1 MWKVKLGREAHF
13 LFTSPFL
20 KELKPMKRTS
30 AHLLVVDD
38 DPVTIDLL
46 KEVFT
51 KEGYDVST
59 ALSGEEAIT
68 QGMDNLFDIIITDVR
83 MGEKDGMEVLRFFKK
98 NAPET
103 TVIMITAFGSIETA
117 IEAIREGA
125 YDYISKPFRLD
136 EIKFTIQRALEQRRL
151 IQENKFFRQELLDKY
166 QFKNVIGRTPQMFQ
180 VYKTIAKVAD
190 TKSTVLLCGERG
202 TGKEL
207 IARSIHYNSQRNNR
221 TFIPVD
227 CASLV
232 ETLIESELFGHV
244 RGAFTGASSAKK
256 GLFEEADGG
265 TLFLDEVGNLSLLMQ
280 SKLLRFLQEH
290 EIKRV
295 GGTESV
301 KLDVRVIAA
310 TNQPLEPLVQ
320 SEKFRVD
327 LFDRLNVVSITLPP
341 LRDRKEDIP
350 FLASHFLQK
359 FSEENHKNISHLS
372 PEALEILTRYSWPGN
387 VRELEHTIER
397 AVIFSIHPMILPE
410 DLPKKMFE
418 ETKDPE
424 ILIPEKPLSLRE
436 LEKRYVLKVLQETG
450 GNKKKASEILGI
462 DRVTLY
468 RILEK
473 EEL

>member
-1 MWKVKLGREAHF
+1 MNRI
-13 LFTSPFL
+13 SP
-20 KELKPMKRTS
+20 
-30 AHLLVVDD
+30 HLLVVDD

-46 KEVFT
+46 KEVLSQ
-51 KEGYDVST
+51 EGYEVST

-68 QGMDNLFDIIITDVR
+68 QGTDNFFDLIITDVR
-83 MGEKDGMEVLRFFKK
+83 MGKKDGMEVLRFFKK
-98 NAPET
+98 NAPDT

-125 YDYISKPFRLD
+125 YDYISKPFKLE
-136 EIKFTIQRALEQRRL
+136 EIKFTVQRALERRKL
-151 IQENKFFRQELLDKY
+151 IQENKFYRQELLEKY

-207 IARSIHYNSQRNNR
+207 IARSIHYNSQRSNR
-221 TFIPVD
+221 PFIPVD

-244 RGAFTGASSAKK
+244 RGAFTGASSAKR
-256 GLFEEADGG
+256 GLFEESDGG
-265 TLFLDEVGNLSLLMQ
+265 TLFLDEVGNLSLPMQ

-295 GGTESV
+295 GGTESIKV
-301 KLDVRVIAA
+301 DVRVIAA
-310 TNQPLEPLVQ
+310 TNQLLEPLVR
-320 SEKFRVD
+320 SGKFRED
-327 LFDRLNVVSITLPP
+327 LFYRLNVIMITLPP
-341 LRDRKEDIP
+341 LRERNEDIP
-350 FLASHFLQK
+350 LLASHFLQK
-359 FSEENHKNISHLS
+359 FSEENRKTISHIS
-372 PEALEILTRYSWPGN
+372 PEALEILLQYAWPGN

-397 AVIFSIHPMILPE
+397 AVIFSTHPIILPE
-410 DLPKKMFE
+410 DLPRKMSE
-418 ETKDPE
+418 EMKGSE
-424 ILIPEKPLSLRE
+424 IPMPGKPLSLKE
-436 LEKRYVLKVLQETG
+436 LERKYILKVLQETR

-462 DRVTLY
+462 DRATLY

-473 EEL
+473 EDV

>member
-1 MWKVKLGREAHF
+1 MN
-13 LFTSPFL
+13 
-20 KELKPMKRTS
+20 RTS
-30 AHLLVVDD
+30 THLLVVDD

-46 KEVFT
+46 NEVLS
-51 KEGYDVST
+51 KEGHDVST
-59 ALSGEEAIT
+59 ALSGEEAIA
-68 QGMDNLFDIIITDVR
+68 QGMDRFFDIVITDVR

-98 NAPET
+98 NAPDT

-125 YDYISKPFRLD
+125 YDYISKPFKLD
-136 EIKFTIQRALEQRRL
+136 EIKFTIRRALEQRRL
-151 IQENKFFRQELLDKY
+151 VQENKHYRRELLDRY

-221 TFIPVD
+221 AFVPVD

-232 ETLIESELFGHV
+232 ETLVESELFGHV

-256 GLFEEADGG
+256 GLFEEAEGG
-265 TLFLDEVGNLSLLMQ
+265 TLFLDEVGNLGLSMQ

-301 KLDVRVIAA
+301 KVDVRIIAA
-310 TNQPLEPLVQ
+310 TNQPLEPLIK
-320 SEKFRVD
+320 SGKFRED
-327 LFDRLNVVSITLPP
+327 LFDRLNVVTITLPP
-341 LRDRKEDIP
+341 LRERKEDIP
-350 FLASHFLQK
+350 FLANHFLQK
-359 FSEENHKNISHLS
+359 FCEENHKNISHVS
-372 PEALEILTRYSWPGN
+372 PEALEILHRYSWPGN
-387 VRELEHTIER
+387 VRELEHTLER

-410 DLPKKMFE
+410 DLPRKLFE
-418 ETKDPE
+418 ETKAPE

-436 LEKRYVLKVLQETG
+436 LEKRYALKVLQETG

>member
-1 MWKVKLGREAHF
+1 MNKI
-13 LFTSPFL
+13 
-20 KELKPMKRTS
+20 S

-46 KEVFT
+46 KEVLS
-51 KEGYDVST
+51 KEGYEVSA

-68 QGMDNLFDIIITDVR
+68 RGTANFFDIVITDVR

-98 NAPET
+98 NVPET

-125 YDYISKPFRLD
+125 YDYISKPFKLD
-136 EIKFTIQRALEQRRL
+136 EIKFTLQRALEQRRL
-151 IQENKFFRQELLDKY
+151 IQENKFYRQELLDKY

-190 TKSTVLLCGERG
+190 TRSTVLLYGERG

-221 TFIPVD
+221 PFIPVD

-244 RGAFTGASSAKK
+244 RGAFTGASFAKR
-256 GLFEEADGG
+256 GLIEEADGG
-265 TLFLDEVGNLSLLMQ
+265 TLFLDEVGNLNLPMQ

-295 GGTESV
+295 GGMESIKVDV
-301 KLDVRVIAA
+301 KVIAA
-310 TNQPLEPLVQ
+310 TNQPLEPLIK
-320 SEKFRVD
+320 SEKFRED
-327 LFDRLNVVSITLPP
+327 LFDRLNVVTITLPP
-341 LRDRKEDIP
+341 LRERKEDIP
-350 FLASHFLQK
+350 LLAKHFLQK
-359 FSEENHKNISHLS
+359 FSEENHKNISHIS
-372 PEALEILTRYSWPGN
+372 PEALEILTQYSWPGN

-397 AVIFSIHPMILPE
+397 AVIFSIHPIILPE
-410 DLPKKMFE
+410 DLPKKMSE
-418 ETKDPE
+418 EIE
-424 ILIPEKPLSLRE
+424 GQVILIPEKPLPLRE
-436 LEKRYVLKVLQETG
+436 LEKRYALKVLQETG

-462 DRVTLY
+462 DRTTLY

-473 EEL
+473 EGE

>member
-1 MWKVKLGREAHF
+1 M
-13 LFTSPFL
+13 
-20 KELKPMKRTS
+20 KPMNKRS

-46 KEVFT
+46 KEVLSQ
-51 KEGYDVST
+51 EGYEVST
-59 ALSGEEAIT
+59 ALSGEEAVA
-68 QGMDNLFDIIITDVR
+68 QGTDNFFDLIITDVR
-83 MGEKDGMEVLRFFKK
+83 MGKIDGMEVLRFFRK
-98 NAPET
+98 NAPDT

-125 YDYISKPFRLD
+125 YDYISKPFKLE
-136 EIKFTIQRALEQRRL
+136 EIKFTVQRALERRRL
-151 IQENKFFRQELLDKY
+151 IEENKFYRQELLEKY

-221 TFIPVD
+221 AFIPVD

-244 RGAFTGASSAKK
+244 RGAFTGASSAKR
-256 GLFEEADGG
+256 GLFEESDGG
-265 TLFLDEVGNLSLLMQ
+265 TLFLDEVGNLSLPMQ

-295 GGTESV
+295 GGTESIKV
-301 KLDVRVIAA
+301 DVRVIAA
-310 TNQPLEPLVQ
+310 TNQPLEPLVT
-320 SEKFRVD
+320 SGKFRED
-327 LFDRLNVVSITLPP
+327 LFDRLNVIIITLPP
-341 LRDRKEDIP
+341 LRERKEDIP
-350 FLASHFLQK
+350 LLASHFLQK
-359 FSEENHKNISHLS
+359 FSEENHKNISHIS
-372 PEALEILTRYSWPGN
+372 PEALEILLQYSWPGN

-397 AVIFSIHPMILPE
+397 AVIFSIHPIILPE
-410 DLPKKMFE
+410 DLPRKMFE
-418 ETKDPE
+418 GIEAPGTV
-424 ILIPEKPLSLRE
+424 IPEKPLSLKE
-436 LEKRYVLKVLQETG
+436 LEKKYVLKVLQETG

-462 DRVTLY
+462 DRTTLY

-473 EEL
+473 EDV

>member
-1 MWKVKLGREAHF
+1 MNRILG
-13 LFTSPFL
+13 
-20 KELKPMKRTS
+20 
-30 AHLLVVDD
+30 HLLVVDD

-46 KEVFT
+46 KEVLS
-51 KEGYDVST
+51 KEGYKVST
-59 ALSGEEAIT
+59 ALSGEEAIVHGT
-68 QGMDNLFDIIITDVR
+68 DNLFDLIITDVR
-83 MGEKDGMEVLRFFKK
+83 MGKKDGMEVLRFFRK
-98 NAPET
+98 NAPDT

-125 YDYISKPFRLD
+125 YDYISKPFKLD
-136 EIKFTIQRALEQRRL
+136 EIKFTVQRALEQRRL
-151 IQENKFFRQELLDKY
+151 IQENKFYRQELLEKY

-207 IARSIHYNSQRNNR
+207 IARSLHYNSQRNNR
-221 TFIPVD
+221 PFIPVD

-256 GLFEEADGG
+256 GLLEEADGG
-265 TLFLDEVGNLSLLMQ
+265 TLFLDEVGNLSLSMQ

-295 GGTESV
+295 GGTESIKV
-301 KLDVRVIAA
+301 DVRVIAA
-310 TNQPLEPLVQ
+310 ANQPLEPLVRNG
-320 SEKFRVD
+320 KFRED
-327 LFDRLNVVSITLPP
+327 LFDRLNVVIITLPP
-341 LRDRKEDIP
+341 LRERKEDILL
-350 FLASHFLQK
+350 LANHFLQK
-359 FSEENHKNISHLS
+359 FAEENHKSISHIS
-372 PEALEILTRYSWPGN
+372 PEALEILLRYSWPGN

-397 AVIFSIHPMILPE
+397 AVIFSIHPMILTE
-410 DLPKKMFE
+410 DLPIKMSE
-418 ETKDPE
+418 EVKGLE
-424 ILIPEKPLSLRE
+424 IPMPEKPLSLKE

-462 DRVTLY
+462 DRATLY

-473 EEL
+473 ERL

>member
-1 MWKVKLGREAHF
+1 MEK
-13 LFTSPFL
+13 
-20 KELKPMKRTS
+20 TS

-38 DPVTIDLL
+38 DLVTIDLL
-46 KEVFT
+46 KEVLS
-51 KEGYDVST
+51 KEGYGVST
-59 ALSGEEAIT
+59 ALSGEEAIA

-98 NAPET
+98 NAPDT

-125 YDYISKPFRLD
+125 YDYISKPFKLD

-166 QFKNVIGRTPQMFQ
+166 QFKNVIGRTHQMFQ

-207 IARSIHYNSQRNNR
+207 IARSVHYNSQRNNR
-221 TFIPVD
+221 PFIPVD

-244 RGAFTGASSAKK
+244 RGAFTGASSAKR

-265 TLFLDEVGNLSLLMQ
+265 TLFLDEVGNLGLSMQ
-280 SKLLRFLQEH
+280 AKLLRFLQEH

-295 GGTESV
+295 GGTESIKV
-301 KLDVRVIAA
+301 DVRVIAA
-310 TNQPLEPLVQ
+310 TNQPLEPLVK
-320 SEKFRVD
+320 SGKFRED
-327 LFDRLNVVSITLPP
+327 LFDRLNVVTITLPP
-341 LRDRKEDIP
+341 LRERKEDIP
-350 FLASHFLQK
+350 LLANHFLQK
-359 FSEENHKNISHLS
+359 FSEENHKNISHIS
-372 PEALEILTRYSWPGN
+372 PEALEIITQYAWPGN

-397 AVIFSIHPMILPE
+397 AVIFSTQPIILPE
-410 DLPKKMFE
+410 DLPRKMSE
-418 ETKDPE
+418 EVKGLE
-424 ILIPEKPLSLRE
+424 IPMPEKTLSLKE
-436 LEKRYVLKVLQETG
+436 LEKKYVLKVLQETG

-462 DRVTLY
+462 DRATLY

-473 EEL
+473 ERL

>member
-13 LFTSPFL
+13 LFTSLFL

-51 KEGYDVST
+51 KEGYEVST
-59 ALSGEEAIT
+59 ALSGEQAVAL
-68 QGMDNLFDIIITDVR
+68 GLDNLFDMVITDVR

-103 TVIMITAFGSIETA
+103 TVIMITAFGTIETA

-125 YDYISKPFRLD
+125 FDYISKPFKLD
-136 EIKFTIQRALEQRRL
+136 EIKFTVQRALEQRRL
-151 IQENKFFRQELLDKY
+151 LQENRLFRQELLNKY
-166 QFKNVIGRTPQMFQ
+166 QFKNVIGRTHQMFQ
-180 VYKTIAKVAD
+180 IYKTIAKVAN
-190 TKSTVLLCGERG
+190 TKSTVLIYGERG

-256 GLFEEADGG
+256 GLFEEAVGG
-265 TLFLDEVGNLSLLMQ
+265 TLFIDELSNLNLSLQ
-280 SKLLRFLQEH
+280 TKLLRFLQDH

-295 GGTESV
+295 GGTESIKV
-301 KLDVRVIAA
+301 DVRVIAA
-310 TNQPLEPLVQ
+310 TNQLLEPRI
-320 SEKFRVD
+320 KKGTFRED
-327 LFDRLNVVSITLPP
+327 LF
-341 LRDRKEDIP
+341 
-350 FLASHFLQK
+350 
-359 FSEENHKNISHLS
+359 
-372 PEALEILTRYSWPGN
+372 
-387 VRELEHTIER
+387 
-397 AVIFSIHPMILPE
+397 
-410 DLPKKMFE
+410 
-418 ETKDPE
+418 
-424 ILIPEKPLSLRE
+424 
-436 LEKRYVLKVLQETG
+436 
-450 GNKKKASEILGI
+450 
-462 DRVTLY
+462 Y
-468 RILEK
+468 R
-473 EEL
+473 

>member
-1 MWKVKLGREAHF
+1 MN
-13 LFTSPFL
+13 
-20 KELKPMKRTS
+20 RTS

-46 KEVFT
+46 NEVLSQ
-51 KEGYDVST
+51 EGYHVST

-68 QGMDNLFDIIITDVR
+68 KGTDNLFDIIITDVR

-98 NAPET
+98 NAPDT

-125 YDYISKPFRLD
+125 YDYISKPFKLD
-136 EIKFTIQRALEQRRL
+136 EIKFTVQRALEQRRL
-151 IQENKFFRQELLDKY
+151 IQENKFYRQELLEKY
-166 QFKNVIGRTPQMFQ
+166 QFKNVIGRTHQMFQ

-221 TFIPVD
+221 PFIPVD

-244 RGAFTGASSAKK
+244 RGAFTGASSAKR

-265 TLFLDEVGNLSLLMQ
+265 TLFLDEVGNLNLPMQ

-295 GGTESV
+295 GGTESIKV
-301 KLDVRVIAA
+301 DVRVIAA
-310 TNQPLEPLVQ
+310 TNQPLEPLVE
-320 SEKFRVD
+320 SREFRED
-327 LFDRLNVVSITLPP
+327 LFDRLNVVTITLPP
-341 LRDRKEDIP
+341 LRERKEDIP
-350 FLASHFLQK
+350 MLASHFLQK
-359 FSEENHKNISHLS
+359 FSEENHKNISHIS
-372 PEALEILTRYSWPGN
+372 PEALERLTQYAWPGN

-397 AVIFSIHPMILPE
+397 AVILSIYPIILPE
-410 DLPKKMFE
+410 DLPRKIFE
-418 ETKDPE
+418 ETKAQE
-424 ILIPEKPLSLRE
+424 VLIPEKPLSLRA
-436 LEKRYVLKVLQETG
+436 LEKRYALKVLEETG

-462 DRVTLY
+462 DRATLY
-468 RILEK
+468 RILDK
-473 EEL
+473 EGV

>member
-1 MWKVKLGREAHF
+1 M
-13 LFTSPFL
+13 
-20 KELKPMKRTS
+20 KPMNRAS
-30 AHLLVVDD
+30 ARLLVVDD

-46 KEVFT
+46 HEVLS
-51 KEGYDVST
+51 KEGHDVST
-59 ALSGEEAIT
+59 ALSGEDAIA
-68 QGMDNLFDIIITDVR
+68 QGMDHFFDIVITDVR
-83 MGEKDGMEVLRFFKK
+83 MGEKDGMEVLRFFRK
-98 NAPET
+98 NAPDT

-125 YDYISKPFRLD
+125 YDYISKPFKLD

-151 IQENKFFRQELLDKY
+151 VQENKHYRRELLDKY

-244 RGAFTGASSAKK
+244 RGAFTGASTAKK
-256 GLFEEADGG
+256 GLFEEAEGG
-265 TLFLDEVGNLSLLMQ
+265 TLFLDEVGNLNLSMQ

-295 GGTESV
+295 GGTESIKV
-301 KLDVRVIAA
+301 DVRIIAA
-310 TNQPLEPLVQ
+310 TNQPLEPLIK
-320 SEKFRVD
+320 SGKFRED
-327 LFDRLNVVSITLPP
+327 LFDRLNVVTITLPP
-341 LRDRKEDIP
+341 LRERKEDIP
-350 FLASHFLQK
+350 SLANHFLQK

-372 PEALEILTRYSWPGN
+372 PEALEILNRYSWPGN
-387 VRELEHTIER
+387 VRELEHTVER

-410 DLPKKMFE
+410 DLPRKLFE
-418 ETKDPE
+418 ESKTPE

-436 LEKRYVLKVLQETG
+436 LEKRYALKVLQETG